1 VLLYNGL
8 DDVQAAEDNYAMVQA
23 FLTRFPQYRTN
34 DLYITAESY
43 GGHYMPMLAKQIV
56 DENSNATTTGN
67 PVINFKGFAVGN
79 PATTF
84 YSVIPAGM
92 ETFWGHQLTSKPV
105 HDQFVKNCVDSKN
118 VRTISYCLLYHRII
132 FNLIYI
138 SYCTFICFF
147 LSTCCV
153 VLYIYICLC
162 LRFIVP
168 V

>member
-1 VLLYNGL
+1 
-8 DDVQAAEDNYAMVQA
+8 
-23 FLTRFPQYRTN
+23 
-34 DLYITAESY
+34 
-43 GGHYMPMLAKQIV
+43 MPMLAKQIV
-56 DENSNATTTGN
+56 DENTNAATTGN

-118 VRTISYCLLYHRII
+118 VRTISSCLLHHCII

-138 SYCTFICFF
+138 SFCTFCLLPFINMLRYFVHLHVFVAFF
-147 LSTCCV
+147 V
-153 VLYIYICLC
+153 
-162 LRFIVP
+162 VP